1 MQDREATKVE
11 ISESLVACTEGREA
25 VRAMGQKLSESQS
38 RATTEN
44 IHTASETGRQPLLQT
59 RTKGGC
65 WKSVI
70 TMLSDVCHSFA

>member
-1 MQDREATKVE
+1 MQDREITKVE

-25 VRAMGQKLSESQS
+25 VRAMGQKLSESRS
-38 RATTEN
+38 RATTENEN

-65 WKSVI
+65 WKSVDSNVVRC
-70 TMLSDVCHSFA
+70 LS